1 MQKMKR
7 IGWLVLCILLG
18 SIMTLLSG
26 QQEIIGNAAGREPR
40 VLFISSYSYEWP
52 SVSEQLEGIQTIL
65 EDSAELNYMFMDTK
79 VVDEDIAGSN
89 LERKLLSYYKDGVT
103 YDAVILG
110 DDAALRFALEYRD
123 ELFTDTPLVYEGIN
137 NAELVEELE
146 EDEQITGVFEQSYFT
161 ETIEMALRY
170 YPDAE
175 KVLCITDSTVSGK
188 GMAEQFWK
196 AEDTYPEMTFTMLDC
211 SEGEKREIQRE
222 LASCGEDTILIY
234 SIFNRDSTGKS
245 YTIKEAT
252 DLVTKS
258 AKVPVF
264 TVDSMAVNGR
274 ILGGAC
280 VNYEE
285 MANTAGR
292 MVKKILR
299 GREVSSVAP
308 EKAKVRYY
316 ADQKVLDRFELNKR
330 HLPKGTKILNQEVR
344 VTLLDVIRT
353 NPVVSAVFIA
363 CTAFFVILVLIV
375 LQRREKR
382 QKMRLGELVNELTWM
397 NKRFRRVIEHINM
410 VTWVYDMKQKQIIMD
425 DVSDN
430 EFGNNRKIIEDV
442 PESLIQ
448 MGAISPKSA
457 EEFWDMHRRL
467 EEGEKKVSVVLL
479 TQGRHQKGWC
489 WEKITYVN
497 ELDEDGKPYR
507 AIGFSSDVTA
517 EVMRER
523 QIRALQMEKETLVQD
538 MYLSAVY
545 DMSKRQAVDI
555 QSADQKIMDLVKQG
569 DLKQVIEYFTSRIM
583 DGNIRQQVRNN
594 LSKAALMALWIGG
607 EKNLCYEYQVQKKE
621 GPSWELLEI
630 HILCSHRLTAYIYVK
645 DIQSKKEM
653 ELQLKEK
660 AEKDSMT
667 KVYNHATFESMVEMH
682 LQQEDHGKR
691 FILGIIDVDEFK
703 QINDTF
709 GHRIGDNILCQVA
722 LELSKTM
729 KGEEAAGRLGGD
741 EFAFLMI
748 EDASERPRWQERVK
762 KIHKNLSRIE
772 LPDGSHVGCS
782 FGTAKANR
790 EDRFGDLYE
799 RADRA
804 LYDVKRYGKNG
815 YRFG

>member
-1 MQKMKR
+1 MKKKR
-7 IGWLVLCILLG
+7 RVGWLVWCIVFG
-18 SIMTLLSG
+18 SAMVLLSG
-26 QQEIIGNAAGREPR
+26 IQKITGNAAGSEPR

-52 SVSEQLEGIQTIL
+52 SVSEQLEGIQEVL
-65 EDSAELNYMFMDTK
+65 EGSVELNYMFMDTK
-79 VVDEDIAGSN
+79 VVDETIAGSN
-89 LERKLLSYYKDGVT
+89 LERKLLSYYKDGIT

-123 ELFTDTPLVYEGIN
+123 ELFADVPLVYEGIN
-137 NAELVEELE
+137 NEDLVEQL
-146 EDEQITGVFEQSYFT
+146 DGDDQITGVFEQAYFT
-161 ETIEMALRY
+161 ETIDLALRY

-175 KVLCITDSTVSGK
+175 KVLCITDSTVSGQ

-211 SEGEKREIQRE
+211 SEGEKKEIQRE

-245 YTIKEAT
+245 YTIREAT
-252 DLVTKS
+252 DLIGKA

-264 TVDSMAVNGR
+264 TVDSMAVDGR

-280 VNYEE
+280 VDYKE
-285 MANTAGR
+285 MAGIAGR
-292 MVKKILR
+292 MVKKILK
-299 GREVSSVAP
+299 GREVSSIASQT
-308 EKAKVRYY
+308 ANARYY
-316 ADQKVLDRFELNKR
+316 ADQEVLDRFGLHRR
-330 HLPKGTKILNQEVR
+330 HLPKGTKILNREMR
-344 VTLLDVIRT
+344 VTPLDVIRT
-353 NPVVSAVFIA
+353 NPVVSAVCIA
-363 CTAFFVILVLIV
+363 CTALLVILVLVI

-410 VTWVYDMKQKQIIMD
+410 VTWVYDMKQRQIIMD

-430 EFGNNRKIIEDV
+430 GFGTNRKIIEDV

-448 MGAISPKSA
+448 MGVISPKSA
-457 EEFWDMHRRL
+457 EEFWNMHRKL
-467 EEGEKKVSVVLL
+467 EEGEQKVSAVLL
-479 TQGRHQKGWC
+479 TQGRNEKGWC

-555 QSADQKIMDLVKQG
+555 QSADQKVMDLVKQG
-569 DLKQVIEYFTSRIM
+569 DLKQVIEYFTSRII
-583 DGNIRQQVRNN
+583 DGDIRKQVRNN
-594 LSKAALMALWIGG
+594 LSKAALMALWLGG
-607 EKNLCYEYQVQKKE
+607 EKNLCYEYQIQKK
-621 GPSWELLEI
+621 GGLSWELLEI

-645 DIQSKKEM
+645 DIQSKKEI

-682 LQQEDHGKR
+682 LQQENHGKR
-691 FILGIIDVDEFK
+691 FVLGIIDVDEFK

-722 LELSKTM
+722 LELSKNM
-729 KGEEAAGRLGGD
+729 RGEEAAGRLGGD

-748 EDASERPRWQERVK
+748 EDASERPKWQERVR
-762 KIHKNLSRIE
+762 KIHKSLSRIE

-782 FGTAKANR
+782 FGTAQANR
-790 EDRFGDLYE
+790 EDCFENLYE
-799 RADRA
+799 RADKA